1 MTGAG
6 GERESECH
14 QCEPILASYV
24 DGVAP
29 ARDRERIEK
38 HIEACACCRDWLARE
53 RVAHEALRA
62 RRSGLRTCASE
73 HLKARCAAHAARK
86 AAAPPARFSPSAVR
100 TRPSLIRRW
109 APMTAAAALV
119 LAVAGLFGLRLSSP
133 AQALALQTTADHV
146 KCSRFH
152 VPEGAADPVTT
163 AQEWQARFGWPLR
176 LPTAVSEPPAE
187 AGPQL
192 RTVRRC
198 AVTDGRVAHLIYS
211 YQGAPLSVYVLP
223 KRTLVDEAQ
232 FVRRFQHETVMWSQ
246 GDRTYII
253 VSSGQRDELPKMMAY
268 VRAAA
273 Y

>member
-1 MTGAG
+1 MSGPGGAPRECDC
-6 GERESECH
+6 GECESL
-14 QCEPILASYV
+14 LASYV

-29 ARDRERIEK
+29 PADRERIEK
-38 HIEACACCRDWLARE
+38 HIDACVCCRDWLARE
-53 RVAHEALRA
+53 RAAQAAIRA
-62 RRSGLRTCASE
+62 RRSGLRTCASA
-73 HLKARCAAHAARK
+73 HLKARCAAYAAQQ
-86 AAAPPARFSPSAVR
+86 PSASASR
-100 TRPSLIRRW
+100 LSPAARPSLVRRW
-109 APMTAAAALV
+109 APLALAATLV
-119 LAVAGLFGLRLSSP
+119 LAVAGVLGLRFTSP

-146 KCSRFH
+146 KCARFH

-163 AQEWQARFGWPLR
+163 AQQWQARFGWPLR
-176 LPTAVSEPPAE
+176 LPTSTSEPPAE
-187 AGPQL
+187 PGLQL
-192 RTVRRC
+192 RDVRRC

-211 YQGAPLSVYVLP
+211 YQGEPLSVYVLP

-253 VSSGQRDELPKMMAY
+253 VSSGPRDSLTRMMAY

>member
-1 MTGAG
+1 MSGGGA
-6 GERESECH
+6 RESECH

-29 ARDRERIEK
+29 AGDRERIEK

-86 AAAPPARFSPSAVR
+86 AAPAAAPVTRFSPAAR
-100 TRPSLIRRW
+100 RPSLIRRW
-109 APMTAAAALV
+109 APMSLAAALV
-119 LAVAGLFGLRLSSP
+119 LAVAALFGLRLSSP
-133 AQALALQTTADHV
+133 AQALALQTTVDHA

-152 VPEGAADPVTT
+152 LPEGAADPVTT
-163 AQEWQARFGWPLR
+163 AQQWQARFGWPLR
-176 LPTAVSEPPAE
+176 LPTSVSDPSAP
-187 AGPQL
+187 AGPTL

-198 AVTDGRVAHLIYS
+198 AVTDGRVEHLIYS
-211 YQGAPLSVYVLP
+211 YQGEPLSVYVLP

-253 VSSGQRDELPKMMAY
+253 VTSGPRENLTSMIAY
-268 VRAAA
+268 VKTAA

>member
-1 MTGAG
+1 MSGGGA
-6 GERESECH
+6 RESECH

-29 ARDRERIEK
+29 AGDRERIEK
-38 HIEACACCRDWLARE
+38 HIEACCLLPRLAGAR
-53 RVAHEALRA
+53 ASRA
-62 RRSGLRTCASE
+62 RS
-73 HLKARCAAHAARK
+73 AAR
-86 AAAPPARFSPSAVR
+86 AALGAPHLRLGTPQGALCRARGSQGAVPARFSRA
-100 TRPSLIRRW
+100 TARPSLIRRW
-109 APMTAAAALV
+109 APMTMAAALV

-133 AQALALQTTADHV
+133 AQALALQTTVDHV

-176 LPTAVSEPPAE
+176 LPTAVSEPSAD

-211 YQGAPLSVYVLP
+211 YQGEPLSVYVLP
-223 KRTLVDEAQ
+223 KRALVDEAQ
-232 FVRRFQHETVMWSQ
+232 FIRRFQHETVMWSQ

-253 VSSGQRDELPKMMAY
+253 VSSGQREKLTNMMAY